1 MPASSVQEKIA
12 IEDIK
17 EGVVILKDGGLR
29 AILMTSS
36 INFALKSTEEQ
47 DALTYHY
54 QGFLNSLDFPI
65 QILINSRKFNISGYV
80 TLLEQKQ
87 KEQENELLRIQ
98 TTEYIDF
105 IKGLTELA
113 NIMTES
119 FYVVVP
125 FAPIEKKEMGLLDKF
140 SSILTFKKQ
149 MAFKTDQNFEQ
160 LKSQLWQRI
169 NYISSGLE
177 GLGLRVAPLNTE
189 ELIELYYSLY
199 NPEAKEKPKI
209 SGIST

>member
-1 MPASSVQEKIA
+1 MPAPSIQEKIS

-189 ELIELYYSLY
+189 ELVELYYSLY

>member
-17 EGVVILKDGGLR
+17 DGVVILKDGGLR

-47 DALTYHY
+47 DVLTYHY

-65 QILINSRKFNISGYV
+65 QILITSRKFNISNYV

-105 IKGLTELA
+105 IRGLTELA

-169 NYISSGLE
+169 IYVSSGLE
-177 GLGLRVAPLNTE
+177 VLDLRVVPLNTE

-209 SGIST
+209 SF

>member
-1 MPASSVQEKIA
+1 MPAPSIQEKIA

-17 EGVVILKDGGLR
+17 DGIVILKDGGLR

-65 QILINSRKFNISGYV
+65 QILINSRKFDITDYIN
-80 TLLEQKQ
+80 LLEQKQ

-105 IKGLTELA
+105 IRGLTELV

-169 NYISSGLE
+169 TYVSSGLE
-177 GLGLRVAPLNTE
+177 GLGLRAVPLNTE

-209 SGIST
+209 SGLST

>member
-1 MPASSVQEKIA
+1 MPAPSIQEKIE

-17 EGVVILKDGGLR
+17 DGVIILNDGGLR
-29 AILMTSS
+29 AVLMTSS
-36 INFALKSTEEQ
+36 INFVLKSTEEQ

-65 QILINSRKFNISGYV
+65 QILITSRKFNISNYII
-80 TLLEQKQ
+80 LLEQKQ

-105 IKGLTELA
+105 IRGLTELA
-113 NIMTES
+113 NIMTDS
-119 FYVVVP
+119 FYVVIP

-149 MAFKTDQNFEQ
+149 TAIKTGLDFEQ
-160 LKSQLWQRI
+160 LKSQLWQRVT
-169 NYISSGLE
+169 YISSGLE
-177 GLGLRVAPLNTE
+177 GLGLRTVPLNTE

-199 NPEAKEKPKI
+199 NPEAKEKPKLI
-209 SGIST
+209 